1 VTTYDSHT
9 PSDPYKV
16 LKVGDNEAIKGDPL
30 KVVEEEL
37 KDIKYVNVPGIPS
50 FTGKCTMV

>member
-1 VTTYDSHT
+1 MTHTSHQKI
-9 PSDPYKV
+9 DPYKV